1 MSGSEQESIH
11 RATQQDT
18 HRDIHRTIERVARE
32 SYGRL
37 VAYLCAQTRDVGNA
51 EDALSSALIAALET
65 WPRDG
70 VPQNP
75 EAWLLTAA
83 RRSFIDLVRHRRV
96 AEASEPTLALLGEE
110 SNDMTLSPEFP
121 DERLKLLF
129 VCAHPAIDPAMHTPL
144 MLQTVLGLG
153 AARIAGAFLISPTTM
168 GQRLVRAKTKI
179 RDAGIGFEIPE
190 GRELPQ
196 RLAAVLE
203 AIYAAFGIGWDDLAG
218 VDQRGRDLA
227 EEAIWLARVLLQL
240 MPGEAEVHGLLAL
253 MLHCEARRAARRG
266 PDRRYVPLSEQDC
279 QRWSS
284 PLIKEAEQ
292 HLAEASSRGRA
303 GRFQLEA
310 AIQSVH
316 AERARS
322 DGIQWDAIMRF
333 YEELIRISP
342 TVGTRTGYAA
352 AVAEG
357 KGAEAGLAA
366 LDGIDGDEISV
377 YQPYWAVR
385 AHVLQRLGRIPE
397 TLDAF
402 DRAIGLTEDPAVRQ
416 FLLQRRG

>member
-1 MSGSEQESIH
+1 MNGNGHENTH
-11 RATQQDT
+11 RAM
-18 HRDIHRTIERVARE
+18 ERVARE

-37 VAYLCAQTRDVGNA
+37 VAYLSSHTRDVASA
-51 EDALSSALIAALET
+51 EDALSNALVAALKA

-83 RRSFIDLVRHRRV
+83 RRSFIDLVRHRQV
-96 AEASEPTLALLGEE
+96 AEASEPTLQLLREE
-110 SNDMTLSPEFP
+110 REMTLAAEFP
-121 DERLKLLF
+121 DDRLKLLF
-129 VCAHPAIDPAMHTPL
+129 VCAHPAIDAGMHTPL
-144 MLQTVLGLG
+144 MLQTVLGLD
-153 AARIAGAFLISPTTM
+153 AARIAHAFLVSPATM

-179 RDAGIGFEIPE
+179 RDGGIQFEVPQE
-190 GRELPQ
+190 RELPQ
-196 RLAAVLE
+196 RLDAVLE
-203 AIYAAFGIGWDDLAG
+203 AIYAAFGIGWDDMAG
-218 VDQRGRDLA
+218 VDQSGRELA
-227 EEAIWLARVLLQL
+227 EEAIWLGRVLLQL

-266 PDRRYVPLSEQDC
+266 PDGRYVPLSEQDC
-279 QRWSS
+279 RQWSL
-284 PLIKEAEQ
+284 PLVEEAER
-292 HLAEASSRGRA
+292 HLDEASSRGRT

-322 DGIQWDAIMRF
+322 GGIEWNAIMMF
-333 YEELIRISP
+333 YEQLIRISP
-342 TVGTRTGYAA
+342 TLGTRTGYAA
-352 AVAEG
+352 AVAEA

-366 LDGIDGDEISV
+366 LNAIDPDDISA

-385 AHVLQRLGRIPE
+385 AHLLQRLGKTPE
-397 TLDAF
+397 ALEAF

>member
-18 HRDIHRTIERVARE
+18 HRTIERVARE

-37 VAYLCAQTRDVGNA
+37 VAYLCARTRDVGSA
-51 EDALSSALIAALET
+51 EDALSNALIAALET
-65 WPRDG
+65 WARDG

-96 AEASEPTLALLGEE
+96 AEASEPTLALLREE

-144 MLQTVLGLG
+144 MLQTVLGLD

-179 RDAGIGFEIPE
+179 RDAGIRFEIPE
-190 GRELPQ
+190 GRELSQ
-196 RLAAVLE
+196 RLDAVLE

-266 PDRRYVPLSEQDC
+266 PDGRYVPLSEQDC

-292 HLAEASSRGRA
+292 HLAEASSRGRT

-322 DGIQWDAIMRF
+322 GGIEWKAIMMF
-333 YEELIRISP
+333 YEQLSRISP

-352 AVAEG
+352 AVAEAL
-357 KGAEAGLAA
+357 GAEAALGA
-366 LDGIDGDEISV
+366 LDGIDRDEISL

-385 AHVLQRLGRIPE
+385 AHVLQRLGKTPE

>member
-1 MSGSEQESIH
+1 MNGSERE
-11 RATQQDT
+11 DT
-18 HRDIHRTIERVARE
+18 HRAIERVARE

-37 VAYLCAQTRDVGNA
+37 VAYLSSHTRDVASA
-51 EDALSSALIAALET
+51 EDALSNALVAALTT

-70 VPQNP
+70 VPQNS

-96 AEASEPTLALLGEE
+96 AEASEPTLQLLREE
-110 SNDMTLSPEFP
+110 REMTLSAEFP

-144 MLQTVLGLG
+144 MLQTVLGLD
-153 AARIAGAFLISPTTM
+153 AARIAHAFLVPSTTM

-179 RDAGIGFEIPE
+179 RDGGIRFEVPQE
-190 GRELPQ
+190 RELPQ
-196 RLAAVLE
+196 RLDAVLE
-203 AIYAAFGIGWDDLAG
+203 AIYAAFGIGWDDMAG

-227 EEAIWLARVLLQL
+227 EESIWLARVLLQL
-240 MPGEAEVHGLLAL
+240 MPREAEVRGLLAL
-253 MLHCEARRAARRG
+253 LLHCEARRRARRG
-266 PDRRYVPLSEQDC
+266 PEGRYVPLSEQDSR
-279 QRWSS
+279 QWSL
-284 PLIKEAEQ
+284 PLIEEAER
-292 HLAEASSRGRA
+292 HLAQASSRGRA

-322 DGIQWDAIMRF
+322 GRTEWTAIMLF
-333 YEELIRISP
+333 YDQLIRISP
-342 TVGTRTGYAA
+342 TLGTRTGYAA
-352 AVAEG
+352 AVGEANG
-357 KGAEAGLAA
+357 PDAGLAV
-366 LDGIDGDEISV
+366 LDEIDPDTVSV

-385 AHVLQRLGRIPE
+385 AHLLQRLGKTPE
-397 TLDAF
+397 AGDAF
-402 DRAIGLTEDPAVRQ
+402 DRAIGLAEDPAVRQ

>member
-1 MSGSEQESIH
+1 MSGSEQENTH
-11 RATQQDT
+11 RA
-18 HRDIHRTIERVARE
+18 IERVARE

-37 VAYLCAQTRDVGNA
+37 VAYLSANTHDVGSA
-51 EDALSSALIAALET
+51 EDALSDALIAALGS

-83 RRSFIDLVRHRRV
+83 RRSFIDLVRHRQV
-96 AEASEPTLALLGEE
+96 AEASEPTLAPLREE
-110 SNDMTLSPEFP
+110 SKDMTLSPEFP

-144 MLQTVLGLG
+144 MLQSVLGLD
-153 AARIAGAFLISPTTM
+153 AARIAHAFLISPTTM

-179 RDAGIGFEIPE
+179 RDSGIQFEIPQE
-190 GRELPQ
+190 RELPE
-196 RLAAVLE
+196 RLDAVLE
-203 AIYAAFGIGWDDLAG
+203 AIYAAFGIGWDDMAG
-218 VDQRGRDLA
+218 VDQSGRELA
-227 EEAIWLARVLLQL
+227 EEAIWLARVLLHL
-240 MPGEAEVHGLLAL
+240 MPREAEVHGLLAL

-266 PDRRYVPLSEQDC
+266 LDGRYVPLSEQDC
-279 QRWSS
+279 EKWSL
-284 PLIKEAEQ
+284 PLIEEAER
-292 HLAEASSRGRA
+292 HLGDAASRGRL

-316 AERARS
+316 AERARGS
-322 DGIQWDAIMRF
+322 GIQWSAIMMF
-333 YEELIRISP
+333 YEQLMRISP
-342 TVGTRTGYAA
+342 TLGTRTGYAA
-352 AVAEG
+352 AVAEA

-366 LDGIDGDEISV
+366 LDGIEADDVSISAAA

-385 AHVLQRLGRIPE
+385 AHLLQRLGKTTE
-397 TLDAF
+397 ALEAF
-402 DRAIGLTEDPAVRQ
+402 DRAIGLTEDPAVRE

>member
-1 MSGSEQESIH
+1 
-11 RATQQDT
+11 
-18 HRDIHRTIERVARE
+18 VARE

-37 VAYLCAQTRDVGNA
+37 VAYLSSHTRDVGRA
-51 EDALSSALIAALET
+51 EDALSNALVAALET

-75 EAWLLTAA
+75 EAWLLTTA
-83 RRSFIDLVRHRRV
+83 RRSFIDLVRHRQV
-96 AEASEPTLALLGEE
+96 AEATEPTLVLLREE
-110 SNDMTLSPEFP
+110 SNDMTLSPGFP

-144 MLQTVLGLG
+144 MLQTVLGLD
-153 AARIAGAFLISPTTM
+153 ASRIAHAFLTSPTTM

-179 RDAGIGFEIPE
+179 RDAGIRFEIPQE
-190 GRELPQ
+190 RELPQ
-196 RLAAVLE
+196 RLDAVLE
-203 AIYAAFGIGWDDLAG
+203 AIYAAFGIGWDDMAG

-240 MPGEAEVHGLLAL
+240 MPEEAEVHGLLAL

-266 PDRRYVPLSEQDC
+266 PDGQYVPLSEQVC
-279 QRWSS
+279 RNWSLS
-284 PLIKEAEQ
+284 LIEEAER
-292 HLAEASSRGRA
+292 HLGEASSRGST

-322 DGIQWDAIMRF
+322 GGIQWNAIIMF
-333 YEELIRISP
+333 YEQLIRISP
-342 TVGTRTGYAA
+342 TLGTRTGYAA
-352 AVAEG
+352 AVAEA
-357 KGAEAGLAA
+357 KGAEAGLVA
-366 LDGIDGDEISV
+366 LEGIDPDDVSA

-385 AHVLQRLGRIPE
+385 AHLLQRLGKTPE
-397 TLDAF
+397 ALDAF

-416 FLLQRRG
+416 FLLQRRR